1 LIPES
6 LDPLEELEVIL
17 EATFYETVDG
27 DGFVDVVVCKGL
39 LEDFEVLDI
48 LVLVLCLELGAVSH
62 GHGMAG
68 VWGYLD
74 FVESDVHCTGLVYR
88 VAISGGGTVYAVK
101 DLDEGRALAT
111 LLDLGQIELEE
122 LQRQ

>member
-48 LVLVLCLELGAVSH
+48 LVLVLCLELVPLVLSWDGGAVR
-62 GHGMAG
+62 
-68 VWGYLD
+68 LP
-74 FVESDVHCTGLVYR
+74 
-88 VAISGGGTVYAVK
+88 
-101 DLDEGRALAT
+101 
-111 LLDLGQIELEE
+111 
-122 LQRQ
+122 